1 MADRRHVVP
10 EAAPALDRFKEE
22 VAEDLGLADKVRTI
36 GWGDMTSRECGRVG
50 GQMVRRMLKFAER
63 KMAEDN
69 PGPEGRS

>member
-1 MADRRHVVP
+1 VADRRHVVP
-10 EAAPALDRFKEE
+10 EAAPVLDRFKEE
-22 VAEDLGLADKVRTI
+22 VAEDLGLADKVRTV

-69 PGPEGRS
+69 PGTEGRS